1 MTGRLLLAID
11 GGSQSTKVSIVDEHG
26 TVHAWAQRALR
37 PYQFPGPGQVVHPDD
52 DLWDSIRATVAEAL
66 HRFRGDAARLVGVG
80 LCTIRFCRALLDAEG
95 RLVEPVL
102 SWMDERVSRPHDP
115 SDERVAHVTTSA
127 GYVTSRLTGR
137 LVDSYAGYRGLWP
150 MDPATAAWS
159 TDPAAYQAAGMP
171 RHLLSDLVAPGT
183 CWGR

>member
-1 MTGRLLLAID
+1 MTGRYLLAID
-11 GGSQSTKVSIVDEHG
+11 SGSQSTKVSVVDERG
-26 TVHAWAQRALR
+26 TVHASAQRSLR
-37 PYQFPGPGQVVHPDD
+37 PYQTPAPGHVVHPDD
-52 DLWDSIRATVAEAL
+52 DIWDSIASATAETL
-66 HRFRGDAARLVGVG
+66 HRFHGHVTHLAGVG
-80 LCTIRFCRALLDAEG
+80 LCTIRFCRVLLDADG